1 MEVASLLDTIL
12 ASMKKSQTLLLLVLL
27 DYVAATLYEDCGSVA
42 RIVRVDIE
50 DCILPPCHVT
60 RPDIQDVNITFS
72 PIDVVQK
79 FDATL
84 DARIDG
90 IHFPWPG
97 PGGCKLLVDGECPLE
112 ANGTYL
118 YHAVMPV
125 LKEYPAL
132 SVYVTWII
140 RDNQGLNQVC
150 ISFPVIIS

>member
-1 MEVASLLDTIL
+1 MYS
-12 ASMKKSQTLLLLVLL
+12 
-27 DYVAATLYEDCGSVA
+27 SVA

-125 LKEYPAL
+125 LKEYPAATEFNTL
-132 SVYVTWII
+132 LAVKYVTEMNKTVLTT
-140 RDNQGLNQVC
+140 RPHGSQY
-150 ISFPVIIS
+150 